1 MMTEEEQIKY
11 RRKFEQLLEA
21 NFQKFKTP
29 MQTTRYAMIHEDV
42 DALVVCAA
50 CINSEGKVVPSV
62 RHGDKLMYNVMDE
75 EEVIR
80 FHWVQGFVT
89 NRFSFITREEAWI
102 IAERQGQIRNKL
114 PCDSAKRLY
123 SENLY

>member
-29 MQTTRYAMIHEDV
+29 IQTTRYAMIHEDV

-80 FHWVQGFVT
+80 FRWVQGFVT

>member
-1 MMTEEEQIKY
+1 MSEEHKRMLEN
-11 RRKFEQLLEA
+11 LLEA

-29 MQTTRYAMIHEDV
+29 MQTTRHAMIHED
-42 DALVVCAA
+42 DAALIVCAA

-62 RHGDKLMYNVMDE
+62 RHGDGLMYNVMDDD
-75 EEVIR
+75 EVTR
-80 FHWVQGFVT
+80 FRWVQGFVT
-89 NRFSFITREEAWI
+89 NRFSFVTRKEAWI

-114 PCDSAKRLY
+114 PCDHAKRLY

>member
-1 MMTEEEQIKY
+1 MSEQEKL
-11 RRKFEQLLEA
+11 EQLLEN

-29 MQTTRYAMIHEDV
+29 MQTTRHAMIHEDS
-42 DALVVCAA
+42 DALIVCAA
-50 CINSEGKVVPSV
+50 CINGEGKVVPSV
-62 RHGDKLMYNVMDE
+62 RHGDELMYNVMDE

-89 NRFSFITREEAWI
+89 NRFSFVTRKEAWI
-102 IAERQGQIRNKL
+102 IAERQGQIRNQL
-114 PCDSAKRLY
+114 PCDDAKRLY

>member
-1 MMTEEEQIKY
+1 MSEEHK
-11 RRKFEQLLEA
+11 RMLDKLLED

-29 MQTTRYAMIHEDV
+29 MQTTRQAMINTDTDV
-42 DALVVCAA
+42 LVVCAA

-62 RHGDKLMYNVMDE
+62 RHGDELLYNVMDE

-80 FHWVQGFVT
+80 FCWVQGFVT
-89 NRFSFITREEAWI
+89 NRFSFVTRKEAWI
-102 IAERQGQIRNKL
+102 IAERQGQIRNQL
-114 PCDSAKRLY
+114 PCDHAKRLY

>member
-1 MMTEEEQIKY
+1 MVENKRM
-11 RRKFEQLLEA
+11 FEQLLED

-29 MQTTRYAMIHEDV
+29 MQTTRHAMIHEDTGV
-42 DALVVCAA
+42 FIVCAA

-62 RHGDKLMYNVMDE
+62 RHSDELFYNVMDD

-80 FHWVQGFVT
+80 FQWEQGFVT
-89 NRFSFITREEAWI
+89 NRFSFVTREEAWI
-102 IAERQGQIRNKL
+102 IAERQGQIRNQL
-114 PCDSAKRLY
+114 PCDHAKRLY

>member
-50 CINSEGKVVPSV
+50 CINSEGKVFPSV
-62 RHGDKLMYNVMDE
+62 RHGDKLIYNVMDE

>member
-1 MMTEEEQIKY
+1 MIEEEKLEHQ
-11 RRKFEQLLEA
+11 RKFDQLLED

-29 MQTTRYAMIHEDV
+29 MQTTRQAMINTDTDV
-42 DALVVCAA
+42 LVVCAA

-62 RHGDKLMYNVMDE
+62 RHGDELIYNVMGE

-89 NRFSFITREEAWI
+89 NRFSFVTRKEAWI
-102 IAERQGQIRNKL
+102 IAERQGQIRNQL
-114 PCDSAKRLY
+114 PCDHAKRLY

>member
-29 MQTTRYAMIHEDV
+29 MQTTRYAMIDEDL

-80 FHWVQGFVT
+80 FRWVQGFVT

>member
-1 MMTEEEQIKY
+1 MSEQEKLEHQ
-11 RRKFEQLLEA
+11 RKFEQLLEN

-29 MQTTRYAMIHEDV
+29 MQTTRHAMIHEDS
-42 DALVVCAA
+42 DALIVCAA
-50 CINSEGKVVPSV
+50 CINGEGKVVPSV
-62 RHGDKLMYNVMDE
+62 RHGDELMYNVMDE

-89 NRFSFITREEAWI
+89 NRFSFVTRKEAWI
-102 IAERQGQIRNKL
+102 IAERQGQIRNQL
-114 PCDSAKRLY
+114 PCDHAKRLY

>member
-29 MQTTRYAMIHEDV
+29 MQTTRHAMIHEDV

-50 CINSEGKVVPSV
+50 CIISEGKVVPSV

>member
-1 MMTEEEQIKY
+1 MSEQEKLEHQ
-11 RRKFEQLLEA
+11 RKFEQLLEA

-29 MQTTRYAMIHEDV
+29 MQTTRYAMIHEDL

-62 RHGDKLMYNVMDE
+62 RHGDKLMYNVVDG

-114 PCDSAKRLY
+114 PCDDAKRLY

>member
-1 MMTEEEQIKY
+1 MTEEEEIKY

-75 EEVIR
+75 EEVIS

>member
-1 MMTEEEQIKY
+1 MSEEHKRMLEN
-11 RRKFEQLLEA
+11 LLEA

-29 MQTTRYAMIHEDV
+29 MQTTRHAMIHEDD
-42 DALVVCAA
+42 DALIVCAA

-62 RHGDKLMYNVMDE
+62 RHGDGLMYNVMDDD
-75 EEVIR
+75 EVTR
-80 FHWVQGFVT
+80 FRWVQGFVT
-89 NRFSFITREEAWI
+89 NRFSFVTRKEAWI

-114 PCDSAKRLY
+114 PCDHAKRLY

>member
-1 MMTEEEQIKY
+1 MSEQEKLEHQ
-11 RRKFEQLLEA
+11 RKFEQLLEA

-29 MQTTRYAMIHEDV
+29 MQTTRHAMIHEDT

-89 NRFSFITREEAWI
+89 NRFSFITRG
-102 IAERQGQIRNKL
+102 RSLGH
-114 PCDSAKRLY
+114 C
-123 SENLY
+123 

>member
-50 CINSEGKVVPSV
+50 CINNEGKVIPSV
-62 RHGDKLMYNVMDE
+62 RHSDELMYNVVDD

-89 NRFSFITREEAWI
+89 NRFSFVTRKEAWI
-102 IAERQGQIRNKL
+102 IAERQGQIRNQL
-114 PCDSAKRLY
+114 PCDHAKRLY